1 MFNHPLTTKTKE
13 MKTNNLIIACV
24 AIVVLSVLA
33 YISLPEGKIIQYRVE
48 DSYSRYGSNG
58 QRIRIVIDNEMDEY
72 IEVPNLS
79 TKEIFIM
86 CDSLNSKINQQTK

>member
-1 MFNHPLTTKTKE
+1 

-24 AIVVLSVLA
+24 AIIVLSVLA
-33 YISLPEGKIIQYRVE
+33 YVALPEGKVIQYRVE
-48 DSYSRYGSNG
+48 DSYGRYSSGG
-58 QRIRIVIDNEMDEY
+58 QRIRVVIDNEMDEY

-86 CDSLNSKINQQTK
+86 CDSLNAKLLTP